1 MRPDSDLTRVVL
13 SKIQPDTQSR
23 EMVQMRDS
31 QPIRGKQK
39 LFWKFI
45 FFLGTFGTSGTF
57 WNLGT
62 FGTSWTFLTSGTF
75 RTCQQCFYQLV
86 GKTAM
91 PAPSVSS
98 QGKENQENCK
108 ALSKFCRIVKLCFLA
123 KWVSSLLA
131 CLGPGGPNFA
141 TNLILALQPF
151 TINHTSQ
158 TGPYKSQR
166 AHVSLYLAVQP
177 PIATNKPK

>member
-1 MRPDSDLTRVVL
+1 MFLPTSRKDSNACSICFLTRQRKSGKLQSFV
-13 SKIQPDTQSR
+13 KILQDCQTLLFGK
-23 EMVQMRDS
+23 VS
-31 QPIRGKQK
+31 Q
-39 LFWKFI
+39 
-45 FFLGTFGTSGTF
+45 
-57 WNLGT
+57 
-62 FGTSWTFLTSGTF
+62 LT
-75 RTCQQCFYQLV
+75 
-86 GKTAM
+86 
-91 PAPSVSS
+91 
-98 QGKENQENCK
+98 
-108 ALSKFCRIVKLCFLA
+108 
-123 KWVSSLLA
+123 LLA

>member
-1 MRPDSDLTRVVL
+1 MH
-13 SKIQPDTQSR
+13 
-23 EMVQMRDS
+23 DS

-39 LFWKFI
+39 
-45 FFLGTFGTSGTF
+45 FFENFTFPLGPFGTSGTF
-57 WNLGT
+57 WNLGHLGHLGP
-62 FGTSWTFLTSGTF
+62 FWHLGPLGPL
-75 RTCQQCFYQLV
+75 TCQQCFSQLV
-86 GKTAM
+86 GKAAM
-91 PAPSVSS
+91 PAPSVFS
-98 QGKENQENCK
+98 QGRENQENCK